1 MSEFEINEQFIKD
14 NNLSAEQ
21 VTAIKGSVTTY
32 HTTEVAELKKGWD
45 GKANDDAQGIL
56 TGAAKSITDI
66 TGIERTQGEKIAD
79 FITRSWE
86 GHSTSK
92 TAELAKAK
100 AEYDDKLK
108 NFKGDEATAA
118 ELLKSKEDLDALMKK
133 TADYDTLKDSADKLT
148 PLQEQY
154 EAMNK
159 RVAWGGVKPNFPDTI
174 NEYEAGAKWAECI
187 ANIEKEYTIEFDGDK
202 AVGVNKEN
210 KHNILSLKDL
220 VGKDEAITKLM
231 EGRQQTGVNGKQTE
245 LQKIEGVPFDVPK
258 DANSAK
264 RAELIRG
271 YLTKKGVSIM
281 SSEYSTQFAE
291 LNSKMLQ
298 QTA

>member
-1 MSEFEINEQFIKD
+1 MSEFEINEEFAKA
-14 NNLSAEQ
+14 NNLTTEQ

-66 TGIERTQGEKIAD
+66 TGIERTNGEKIAD
-79 FITRSWE
+79 FISRSWE
-86 GHSTSK
+86 GHSTTK
-92 TAELAKAK
+92 TAELTKSKAD
-100 AEYDDKLK
+100 YDEKLK

-118 ELLKSKEDLDALMKK
+118 ELLKTQESLDVLMLK
-133 TADYDTLKDSADKLT
+133 TKDYDTLKDSAEKLT

-154 EAMNK
+154 DAMKK

-174 NEYEAGAKWAECI
+174 NEYEAGAKWSECI

-210 KHNILSLKDL
+210 KHNILPLKDL
-220 VGKDEAITKLM
+220 VGKDETITKLM
-231 EGRQQTGVNGKQTE
+231 EGRQQTGANGKQTE

-264 RAELIRG
+264 RAELISIH
-271 YLTKKGVSIM
+271 LASKGVGNM
-281 SSEYSTQFAE
+281 SPEYPKLFAE